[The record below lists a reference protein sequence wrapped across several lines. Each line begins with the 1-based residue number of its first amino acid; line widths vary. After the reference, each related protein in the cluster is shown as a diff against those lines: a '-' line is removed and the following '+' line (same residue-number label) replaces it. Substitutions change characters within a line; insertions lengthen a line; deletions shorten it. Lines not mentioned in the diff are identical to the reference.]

1 MCSSFKALLRAELNY
16 ALVNALLLGHT
27 NSGPGVLPRLTRYCT
42 KAWTGRMAWVILP
55 KHICVPFL
63 NWSPFDCLSV
73 ICTSVG
79 EALLSKATSDKSKSV
94 KGSKWSGDDVVNSL
108 TLRSP
113 K

>member
-1 MCSSFKALLRAELNY
+1 MCSSFKALLRAELND

-27 NSGPGVLPRLTRYCT
+27 NSGPGVPPRLTRYCT
-42 KAWTGRMAWVILP
+42 KERIAWVIFP

-63 NWSPFDCLSV
+63 NWSPFDYLSV

-94 KGSKWSGDDVVNSL
+94 EGSKWSGDDVVNSL

-113 K
+113 Q